1 MRNINFFIVSLS
13 ALLMILSM
21 QSVAYGKGHRQ
32 LQGRGQPFDRETF
45 IAKRNVFITEKVS
58 LTAEEAAVFI
68 PLDNELMH
76 KKFEIGR
83 ECRKIERELRNKKD
97 KPDDECKKLLKCRE
111 EVKEKRDR
119 LDREYLEKFKKILS
133 AEQILKYQSADREFF
148 EDYFRDRN
156 K

>member
-1 MRNINFFIVSLS
+1 MRKIKFFIVSLS
-13 ALLMILSM
+13 ALLMVFSM
-21 QSVAYGKGHRQ
+21 QSVAYGKGHKQ
-32 LQGRGQPFDRETF
+32 LQGGDRSFDRETF
-45 IAKRNVFITEKVS
+45 VAKRNAFIAEKVS
-58 LTAEEAAVFI
+58 LTTEEAAVFI
-68 PLDNELMH
+68 PLDNELLH

-83 ECRKIERELRNKKD
+83 ECRRIERELRDKKD
-97 KPDDECKKLLKCRE
+97 KPDDDCKKLLKCRE

-148 EDYFRDRN
+148 EDYFRDR